1 MPGRLRLPM
10 YNPEH
15 FECRDPGEI
24 RRLIEEHPLG
34 ALVARGPQGLDANHL
49 PFELLPDAGPEGTLI
64 GHVARANP
72 LWREL
77 SDGDE
82 VLVIFR
88 AEEGYLSPN
97 WYPSK
102 HEAHRQVPTWNYRV
116 VHVHGTLAIR
126 DDERFVRGVVA
137 RLTRVHEARTG
148 SAAPWRM
155 GDAPADYLDRM
166 LAAIVGIEVEI
177 AAIVG
182 KWKLGQ
188 NKDER
193 DRLGAAEALRE
204 HGHEAIAAA
213 MRGAR
218 AGGS

>member
-1 MPGRLRLPM
+1 MYVPG
-10 YNPEH
+10 H
-15 FECRDPGEI
+15 FEET
-24 RRLIEEHPLG
+24 RLDELHRLVDENPFG
-34 ALVARGPQGLDANHL
+34 ALVVRGPNGLDANHL
-49 PFELLPDAGPEGTLI
+49 PFLLEPSAGAHGRLLA
-64 GHVARANP
+64 HVARANP
-72 LWREL
+72 LWREAK
-77 SDGDE
+77 DGDE
-82 VLVIFR
+82 ALVIFR
-88 AEEGYLSPN
+88 AEDAYVSPN

>member
-1 MPGRLRLPM
+1 M
-10 YNPEH
+10 
-15 FECRDPGEI
+15 
-24 RRLIEEHPLG
+24 
-34 ALVARGPQGLDANHL
+34 LVARGPQGLDANHL
-49 PFELLPDAGPEGTLI
+49 PFELMAGEGPQPTLI

-72 LWREL
+72 VWQEL
-77 SDGDE
+77 RDGDE
-82 VLVIFR
+82 ALVIFR
-88 AEEGYLSPN
+88 AEHAYVSPN
-97 WYPSK
+97 RYPSK

-116 VHVHGTLAIR
+116 VHVHGRVRVR

-148 SAAPWRM
+148 SATPWRM

-177 AAIVG
+177 TAIVG

-193 DRLGAAEALRE
+193 DRLGAAEALSER
-204 HGHEAIAAA
+204 GLEAIAAA

-218 AGGS
+218 AGES

>member
-1 MPGRLRLPM
+1 MYLPG
-10 YNPEH
+10 H
-15 FECRDPGEI
+15 FEET
-24 RRLIEEHPLG
+24 RLDELHRFVDEHPFG
-34 ALVARGPQGLDANHL
+34 ALVVHGPNGLDANHL
-49 PFELLPDAGPEGTLI
+49 PFLLEPAAGAYGRLLA
-64 GHVARANP
+64 HVARANP
-72 LWREL
+72 LWREAR
-77 SDGDE
+77 DGDE
-82 VLVIFR
+82 ALVIFR
-88 AEEGYLSPN
+88 AEDAYVSPN

-116 VHVHGTLAIR
+116 VHVHGRLAIR

-148 SAAPWRM
+148 SATPWRM

-166 LAAIVGIEVEI
+166 LGAIVGIEVEI
-177 AAIVG
+177 TAIVG

-193 DRLGAAEALRE
+193 DRLGAAEALSER
-204 HGHEAIAAA
+204 GLEAIAAA

-218 AGGS
+218 AGES

>member
-1 MPGRLRLPM
+1 MYLPG
-10 YNPEH
+10 H
-15 FECRDPGEI
+15 FEET
-24 RRLIEEHPLG
+24 RLDELHRFVDEHPFG
-34 ALVARGPQGLDANHL
+34 ALVVHGPNGLDANHL
-49 PFELLPDAGPEGTLI
+49 PFLLEPAAGAYGRLLA
-64 GHVARANP
+64 HVARANP
-72 LWREL
+72 LWREAK
-77 SDGDE
+77 DGDE
-82 VLVIFR
+82 ALVIFR
-88 AEEGYLSPN
+88 AEDAYVSPN

-116 VHVHGTLAIR
+116 VHVHGRLAIR

-148 SAAPWRM
+148 SATPWRM

-166 LAAIVGIEVEI
+166 LGAIVGIEVEI
-177 AAIVG
+177 TAIVG

-193 DRLGAAEALRE
+193 DRLGAAEALSER
-204 HGHEAIAAA
+204 GLEAIAAA

-218 AGGS
+218 AGAS

>member
-1 MPGRLRLPM
+1 MYLPG
-10 YNPEH
+10 H
-15 FECRDPGEI
+15 FEET
-24 RRLIEEHPLG
+24 RLDELHRFVDEHPFG
-34 ALVARGPQGLDANHL
+34 ALVVHGPNGLDANHL
-49 PFELLPDAGPEGTLI
+49 PFLLEPAAGAYGRLLA
-64 GHVARANP
+64 HVARANP
-72 LWREL
+72 LWREAK
-77 SDGDE
+77 DGDE
-82 VLVIFR
+82 ALVIFR
-88 AEEGYLSPN
+88 AEDAYVSPN

-116 VHVHGTLAIR
+116 VHVHGRLAIR

-148 SAAPWRM
+148 SATPWRM

-166 LAAIVGIEVEI
+166 LGAIVGIEVEI
-177 AAIVG
+177 TAIVG

-193 DRLGAAEALRE
+193 DRLGAAEALRG

>member
-1 MPGRLRLPM
+1 MYLPG
-10 YNPEH
+10 H
-15 FECRDPGEI
+15 FEET
-24 RRLIEEHPLG
+24 RLDELHRFVDEHPFG
-34 ALVARGPQGLDANHL
+34 ALVVHGPNGLDANHL
-49 PFELLPDAGPEGTLI
+49 PFLLEPAAGAYGRLLA
-64 GHVARANP
+64 HVARANP
-72 LWREL
+72 LWREAK
-77 SDGDE
+77 DGDE
-82 VLVIFR
+82 ALVIFR
-88 AEEGYLSPN
+88 AEDAYVSPN

-116 VHVHGTLAIR
+116 VHVHGRLAIR

-148 SAAPWRM
+148 SATPWRM

-166 LAAIVGIEVEI
+166 LGAIVGIEVEI
-177 AAIVG
+177 TAIVG

-193 DRLGAAEALRE
+193 DRLGAAEALSER
-204 HGHEAIAAA
+204 GLEAIAAA

-218 AGGS
+218 AGES

>member
-1 MPGRLRLPM
+1 MYLPG
-10 YNPEH
+10 H
-15 FECRDPGEI
+15 FEET
-24 RRLIEEHPLG
+24 RLDELHRFVDEHPFG
-34 ALVARGPQGLDANHL
+34 ALVVHGPNGLDANHL
-49 PFELLPDAGPEGTLI
+49 PFLLEPAAGAYGRLLA
-64 GHVARANP
+64 HVARANP
-72 LWREL
+72 LWREAK
-77 SDGDE
+77 DGDE
-82 VLVIFR
+82 ALVIFR
-88 AEEGYLSPN
+88 AEDAYVSPN

-148 SAAPWRM
+148 SATPWRM

-166 LAAIVGIEVEI
+166 LGAIVGIEVEI
-177 AAIVG
+177 TAIVG

-193 DRLGAAEALRE
+193 DRLGAAQALSER
-204 HGHEAIAAA
+204 GLEAIAAA

-218 AGGS
+218 AGES

>member
-1 MPGRLRLPM
+1 MYLPG
-10 YNPEH
+10 H
-15 FECRDPGEI
+15 FEET
-24 RRLIEEHPLG
+24 RLDELHRFVDEHPFG
-34 ALVARGPQGLDANHL
+34 ALVVHGPNGLDANHL
-49 PFELLPDAGPEGTLI
+49 PFLLEPAAGAYGRLLA
-64 GHVARANP
+64 HVARANP
-72 LWREL
+72 LWREAK
-77 SDGDE
+77 DGDE
-82 VLVIFR
+82 ALVIFR
-88 AEEGYLSPN
+88 AEDAYVSPN

-116 VHVHGTLAIR
+116 VHVHGRLAIR

-148 SAAPWRM
+148 SATPWRM

-166 LAAIVGIEVEI
+166 LGAIVGIEVEI
-177 AAIVG
+177 TAIVG

-193 DRLGAAEALRE
+193 DRLGAAQALSER
-204 HGHEAIAAA
+204 GLEAIAAA

-218 AGGS
+218 AGES

>member
-1 MPGRLRLPM
+1 MYLPG
-10 YNPEH
+10 H
-15 FECRDPGEI
+15 FEET
-24 RRLIEEHPLG
+24 RLDELHRLVDEHPFG
-34 ALVARGPQGLDANHL
+34 ALVVRGPNGLDANHL
-49 PFELLPDAGPEGTLI
+49 PFLLEPSAGAHGRLLA
-64 GHVARANP
+64 HVARANP
-72 LWREL
+72 LWREAR
-77 SDGDE
+77 DGDE
-82 VLVIFR
+82 ALVIFR
-88 AEEGYLSPN
+88 AEDAYVSPN

-148 SAAPWRM
+148 SATPWRM

-177 AAIVG
+177 TAIVG

-193 DRLGAAEALRE
+193 DRLGAAEALRG